1 MPTITAD
8 RQLPNAVGPL
18 AFAIA
23 SAAGLAM
30 AMSGTGNDVLDG
42 IVLLAVVT
50 GIGFSTR
57 YTIRT
62 YRRLSEHE
70 FRLAHTPRWLMTAVA
85 LLINGFDCF
94 LIAAQVILFLG
105 ILITGKGVVG

>member
-23 SAAGLAM
+23 SAVGLAM

-57 YTIRT
+57 
-62 YRRLSEHE
+62 
-70 FRLAHTPRWLMTAVA
+70 
-85 LLINGFDCF
+85 
-94 LIAAQVILFLG
+94 
-105 ILITGKGVVG
+105 